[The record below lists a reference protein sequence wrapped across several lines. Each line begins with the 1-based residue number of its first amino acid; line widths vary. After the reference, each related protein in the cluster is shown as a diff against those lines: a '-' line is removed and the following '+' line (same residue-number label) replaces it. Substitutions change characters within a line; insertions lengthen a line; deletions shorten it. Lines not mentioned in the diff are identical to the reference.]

1 MSQVLFDPLKDT
13 TSVADLGKELA
24 GGGGGGGA
32 PCILGN

>member
-24 GGGGGGGA
+24 GGGGCGA